1 MRYVI
6 TFLVGLVIGGGAA
19 IFLLGVPRAK
29 TLPGTRVEAPAGE
42 TSSSTAVVTL
52 RDGFVNELLV
62 SVFRDLSP
70 PTFNLAS
77 TIRETPWAKPPANG
91 GGTDRGMDRAPYL
104 ILPADSTEGSSPFK
118 NAAFQGGCTNSVT
131 LAQESGGVKTQV
143 QFANGNISAPLVFS
157 GSYNLLGN
165 CIQFKGWAQT
175 SIQLSF
181 DQPTQT
187 LYGRVNVDG
196 VNLEGVN
203 PAANNFVTVFVRNAI
218 DSRVNPLELLRP
230 GQLQLMIPVKASNGS
245 VKAQVKDVRSE
256 AQDGQLRLHITYEFS
271 GAKGQPQT

>member
-1 MRYVI
+1 MKYLI
-6 TFLVGLVIGGGAA
+6 TFLVGLVVGGGAA

-29 TLPGTRVEAPAGE
+29 TLPGTTVQAPSGE
-42 TSSSTAVVTL
+42 TLPTTAVVTL

-70 PTFNLAS
+70 PTFNLGLNMHDPQQ
-77 TIRETPWAKPPANG
+77 IFPPANAG
-91 GGTDRGMDRAPYL
+91 N
-104 ILPADSTEGSSPFK
+104 TEPLFT

-131 LAQESGGVKTQV
+131 LAQESSGVKTQV

-165 CIQFKGWAQT
+165 CMQFRGWAQT

-181 DQPTQT
+181 DQPSQT

-230 GQLQLMIPVKASNGS
+230 GQLQLMIPVKAGNGS

-271 GAKGQPQT
+271 GAKEQPQT